1 MINAP
6 EKKGYKFIG
15 WVCDNKTYDEGEVVA
30 VTEDMEFEAQ
40 WYYIISGTDANSVN
54 VEESA
59 NGSIEVNPKRAS
71 SGTTITITV
80 KPDSEYELGS
90 LIVTNEN
97 GRSVALEQVS
107 ENEYTFEMPEGGA
120 WVEASF
126 VKSAYE
132 LPFKDVAIGDWFYEA
147 VKYVYDNGLMNG
159 MSADT
164 FGPNTNLSRGMIV
177 KVLYNLEGGKDTA
190 GSESVFSDV
199 SSDAWYAAAVN
210 WAAANGIVEGY
221 ENGEFRPEQ
230 DLTRAEMAVILYRYA
245 EYKGYDMSA
254 SGSLS
259 AFADSSEVPAWAEAG
274 MSWAVG
280 IGVINGVGNN
290 MLNPTGTAQRAEVA
304 QLLMNYCELIVK

>member
-107 ENEYTFEMPEGGA
+107 E
-120 WVEASF
+120 
-126 VKSAYE
+126 KS
-132 LPFKDVAIGDWFYEA
+132 
-147 VKYVYDNGLMNG
+147 
-159 MSADT
+159 T
-164 FGPNTNLSRGMIV
+164 RSRC
-177 KVLYNLEGGKDTA
+177 LR
-190 GSESVFSDV
+190 
-199 SSDAWYAAAVN
+199 AAH
-210 WAAANGIVEGY
+210 G
-221 ENGEFRPEQ
+221 
-230 DLTRAEMAVILYRYA
+230 
-245 EYKGYDMSA
+245 
-254 SGSLS
+254 
-259 AFADSSEVPAWAEAG
+259 
-274 MSWAVG
+274 
-280 IGVINGVGNN
+280 
-290 MLNPTGTAQRAEVA
+290 
-304 QLLMNYCELIVK
+304 